1 MTKNNYWNNRNVL
14 ITGIN
19 GFIGGNLAKAC
30 YHNGAN
36 VAGIIR
42 NLKKNT
48 FLFHEGVADKIN
60 LIQGDVTDRELIRSI
75 IAEERIDCVFHLA
88 AQVEVGVAQAYPYL
102 TWETNIKGTYALLEA
117 IRESGGA
124 IQAVI
129 IASTDKA
136 YGSYEQDKLPYLEEY
151 PLIPVYPY
159 DVSKACADMI
169 ARTYASNLYSLP
181 IIITRFCNIY
191 GPGQLNFSALIPD
204 AVRAVLGYGEFIPR
218 GNGLNIRDYIFV
230 DDAVDLYI
238 LFAERISQNSKL
250 RGEIFNAGT
259 NQPKQVKDIVQK
271 IYGILNKEDEYRRLE
286 GMWENQQT
294 TGEIDYQYMS
304 YDKLNRYFGW
314 QPRKDFD
321 TGLRETIRWYEK
333 YFEESK

>member
-1 MTKNNYWNNRNVL
+1 MANNSYWNNRNVL

-30 YHNGAN
+30 YDNGAN
-36 VAGIIR
+36 VAGIVR
-42 NLKKNT
+42 NLKKQT

-60 LIQGDVTDRELIRSI
+60 LIHGDVTDRELIRSV

-88 AQVEVGVAQAYPYL
+88 AQVEVGVARAYPYL

-117 IRESGGA
+117 IRESGEA
-124 IQAVI
+124 IQAVV

-136 YGSYEQDKLPYLEEY
+136 YGSYEQDKLPYREEY

-169 ARTYASNLYSLP
+169 ARTYASDLYSLP

-204 AVRAVLGYGEFIPR
+204 VVRAALGFGEFIPR

-230 DDAVDLYI
+230 DDVVNLYM
-238 LFAERISQNSKL
+238 LFAEQISQNNKL

-259 NQPKQVKDIVQK
+259 HQPKQVKDIVRK
-271 IYGILNKEDEYRRLE
+271 IYEIMNRENEYRQME
-286 GMWENQQT
+286 GMWENRQA
-294 TGEIDYQYMS
+294 TGEIDFQYMG
-304 YDKLNRYFGW
+304 YEKLNRF
-314 QPRKDFD
+314 FD
-321 TGLRETIRWYEK
+321 WKPSVEFDAGLRQTIAWYGN
-333 YFEESK
+333 YFKDRL

>member
-1 MTKNNYWNNRNVL
+1 MTSIKHWNNRNIL

-36 VAGIIR
+36 VFGIIR
-42 NLKKNT
+42 SRKKNS
-48 FLFHEGVADKIN
+48 FLFYEGIADKVN
-60 LIQGDVTDRELIRSI
+60 LINGDVTDKELIKSV

-88 AQVEVGVAQAYPYL
+88 AQVEVGIAQAYPHL

-117 IRESGGA
+117 IRENSKA
-124 IQAVI
+124 IQAVV

-136 YGSYEQDKLPYLEEY
+136 YGSYEQEKLPYLEEY

-169 ARTYASNLYSLP
+169 ARAYASDIYSLP

-204 AVRAVLGYGEFIPR
+204 VVRAALGYGEFIPR
-218 GNGLNIRDYIFV
+218 SNGLHIRDYIFV
-230 DDAVDLYI
+230 DDVVDLYM
-238 LFAERISQNSKL
+238 LFAEKLFHNKNL

-259 NQPKQVKDIVQK
+259 NRPKKVKEIVEK
-271 IYGILNKEDEYRRLE
+271 IYAILNKESEYKQIE
-286 GMWENQQT
+286 NMWVNRQT
-294 TGEIDYQYMS
+294 TGEIDYQYMN

-314 QPRKDFD
+314 LPSVDFD
-321 TGLRETIRWYEK
+321 TGLKQTVAWYEK
-333 YFEESK
+333 YFKRRA